1 MTDQP
6 QQPQPPRPRRSAPQG
21 AKRPPQQGRRRPQ
34 QQESRLLGYI
44 VLGVGVAAVLG
55 VAVLALKGKPED
67 GRVINAQTSQE
78 LQADLKPIE
87 EQPKQAEPVKPA
99 APVRPR
105 EPVSQDTLYF
115 KRQPSLGD
123 QAILG
128 TWQAGIGRYTAI
140 LQLQSG
146 TYQIILAEPGLLRR
160 IYSVGTYTKLEDLL
174 VFTPRM
180 DWADPGSRGGAQVPY
195 EILTRAPFPMVAAI
209 VQGRMLWQNPPQSE
223 ERVLVPYKMPL
234 TMGEDVNYI
243 VWLKLN

>member
-6 QQPQPPRPRRSAPQG
+6 QQPQPPRPRRPAPQG
-21 AKRPPQQGRRRPQ
+21 MKRPPQQARRRTPPR
-34 QQESRLLGYI
+34 ESRLLGYI
-44 VLGVGVAAVLG
+44 VLGVGVASVLG
-55 VAVLALKGKPED
+55 VMILALKGKPED
-67 GRVINAQTSQE
+67 GRVIDRQTSQQ

-87 EQPKQAEPVKPA
+87 ETPKAAEPAKNA
-99 APVRPR
+99 APPRP
-105 EPVSQDTLYF
+105 PVSQDTLYF
-115 KRQPSLGD
+115 KRQPSLSD

-128 TWQAGIGRYTAI
+128 TWQAAIGRTTAI
-140 LQLQSG
+140 LQLQRG
-146 TYQIILAEPGLLRR
+146 TYQIILAEPSISKR
-160 IYSVGTYTKLEDLL
+160 IYSVGTYKKLEDLL
-174 VFTPRM
+174 VFTPRL
-180 DWADPGSRGGAQVPY
+180 DWADPGARGGARVPY